1 MVGFLHPTE
10 AIASLCVQSKHCS
23 ASATGSLHK
32 EGVVGDCSSWW
43 RQGSIYQIYP
53 LSFQDSNG
61 DGKGDLPGI
70 LSRLDYLESLGV
82 DAVWLG
88 PIYPSPMADFG
99 YDIADFTDV
108 DPLFGSLNDLDRL
121 MDALHARDIRLMLDF
136 VPNHTSNVHPW
147 FIDSRSSRQSSRR
160 DWYVW
165 VDPGLDGGPP
175 NNWLSRFGG
184 SAWEWDAATGQYY
197 YHAFLKEQPDLNW
210 RNPQVRA
217 AMADV
222 LRFWLRR
229 GIDGFRIDA
238 AAVLAEDILLRD
250 EPANPDADERTPPP
264 ERLKRIYTD
273 CRPEVFEWL
282 ADLRAVVDEFPDR
295 LLLGEVDTSP
305 ERVRQFYGDRQ
316 RPIIHLPLNY
326 RILDTPWNA
335 RRIAAMVEEYR
346 SSLPQHGW
354 PNWVIGSHDKKRIAR
369 IIGPDQARIAAMLLF
384 TLPGT
389 GVFYAGDELGMS
401 GGSINAEQVLDP
413 FERRVPGYGLNRD
426 PERTPM
432 QWDGSTRA
440 GFTTGKPWLPVGE
453 DYTSRNVEAENAD
466 GRSLLNLYRRLI
478 ALRRGEPA
486 LAGRGYATVQDSD
499 DVLAY
504 TRDHGNR
511 RILVALNLS
520 ARRQSCHLP
529 GACGG
534 RVLLSTQLDRTDEI
548 ASNPVRLAS
557 NEGMII
563 ALAAYGAS
571 GSP

>member
-1 MVGFLHPTE
+1 M
-10 AIASLCVQSKHCS
+10 K
-23 ASATGSLHK
+23 
-32 EGVVGDCSSWW
+32 DCSFWW
-43 RQGSIYQIYP
+43 RQGSIYHIYP

-61 DGKGDLPGI
+61 DGKGDLPGV

-108 DPLFGSLNDLDRL
+108 DPVFGSLDDLDRL
-121 MDALHARDIRLMLDF
+121 TDALHARNIRLLLEF

-147 FIDSRSSRQSSRR
+147 FIESRSSRQSPKR

-165 VDPGLDGGPP
+165 VDPRPDGGPP

-184 SAWEWDAATGQYY
+184 GAWEWDAATGQYY

-210 RNPQVRA
+210 HNPQVRA

-238 AAVLAEDILLRD
+238 AAVLAEDTLLRD
-250 EPANPDADERTPPP
+250 EPPNPDSGERTPPP

-273 CRPEVFEWL
+273 CRPEVFGWL

-305 ERVRQFYGDRQ
+305 DRVREFYGDPE

-326 RILDTPWNA
+326 RILDTRWKA
-335 RRIAAMVEEYR
+335 RRIAAMVEEYLG
-346 SSLPQHGW
+346 SLPQHGW
-354 PNWVIGSHDKKRIAR
+354 PNWVIGSHDKKRIASS
-369 IIGPDQARIAAMLLF
+369 IGPDQARIAAMLLF

-389 GVFYAGDELGMS
+389 AIFYAGDELGMS

-413 FERRVPGYGLNRD
+413 FERQVPGYGLNRD

-432 QWDGSTRA
+432 QWNGSAHA

-453 DYTSRNVEAENAD
+453 DHTSRNAEAENVD
-466 GRSLLNLYRRLI
+466 RRSLLNLYRRLL
-478 ALRRGEPA
+478 ALRRSEPA
-486 LAGRGYATVQDSD
+486 LAGSGYTMVQRSD
-499 DVLAY
+499 DIFAY
-504 TRDHGNR
+504 TRRHRNR

-520 ARRQSCHLP
+520 ARGRSCYLP
-529 GACGG
+529 GAGGG
-534 RVLLSTQLDRTDEI
+534 RVLLSTQLDRIDEI
-548 ASNPVRLAS
+548 ATDRVRLAS
-557 NEGMII
+557 NEGVII
-563 ALAAYGAS
+563 ALADGDAS
-571 GSP
+571 ETTLST